1 MSDSSE
7 RNQELENTTNHFCI
21 DPEES
26 YVFKLFFTSKKFYGL
41 SMHLKNYKSNFWLRE
56 KNTYEK
62 KKSLM
67 RITLKL

>member
-41 SMHLKNYKSNFWLRE
+41 SMHLKNYKSNF
-56 KNTYEK
+56 
-62 KKSLM
+62 
-67 RITLKL
+67 

>member
-1 MSDSSE
+1 MCVYLGTKSFSKGYRKLATMSDSSE

-41 SMHLKNYKSNFWLRE
+41 SMHLKNYKSNF
-56 KNTYEK
+56 
-62 KKSLM
+62 
-67 RITLKL
+67 